1 MAMAMATMMATSNS
15 SIRGP
20 WRCPKPAASQ
30 RPGPFPR
37 PSLAAR
43 CGPFALNGSA
53 LTRCRTSMA
62 PIGLPIALRVNEV
75 PAKWGPTIWSSC
87 FPWKNCHRYIQKD
100 ICFLGYEWLWAKIHL
115 DPHILDK
122 SPGLSRELKT
132 EMRVGRQYS
141 SLGICGFWSIVI
153 PFYGDSSS

>member
-87 FPWKNCHRYIQKD
+87 FPWKNCHRYIQKR
-100 ICFLGYEWLWAKIHL
+100 HL
-115 DPHILDK
+115 F
-122 SPGLSRELKT
+122 PGLWMTLS
-132 EMRVGRQYS
+132 QNS
-141 SLGICGFWSIVI
+141 SGSPYFGQKPWPVQRTKNRNASGKAIFFTGYLWVLIHCHPILWRF
-153 PFYGDSSS
+153 